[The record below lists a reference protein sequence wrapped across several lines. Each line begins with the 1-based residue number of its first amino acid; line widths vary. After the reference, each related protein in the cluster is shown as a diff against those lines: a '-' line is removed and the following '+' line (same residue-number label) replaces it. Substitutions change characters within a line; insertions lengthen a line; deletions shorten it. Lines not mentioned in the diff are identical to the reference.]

1 MELIPLLV
9 LHPPI
14 SGYYAK
20 SKGHSFWLWFTLGF
34 FLPVISN
41 IILYFL
47 KDRPL
52 QPVEQIVQ
60 QHQDKVLF
68 SVNPEGLPGR
78 NN

>member
-1 MELIPLLV
+1 MEIIPLLV

-14 SGYYAK
+14 SGYYAR
-20 SKGHSFWLWFTLGF
+20 SKGHSFWLWFVIGF

-52 QPVEQIVQ
+52 KPVEQIVQ
-60 QHQDKVLF
+60 THSDKVLY
-68 SVNPEGLPGR
+68 SSHPGGLPGR